1 MSLMAGV
8 IKSIP
13 RVAIFL
19 VGMAAGAIA
28 GGRRGRAPKRE
39 IGELKETLA
48 ELESRVR
55 AHERDTGI
63 RFDQLEAKVNQH
75 ESRLA
80 EMPSTEQIVGAMERL
95 LAKTMTSLDERLA
108 AQSDSIDVLKTTVS
122 QTDELL
128 ERVIE
133 SIDALQPVQDGA
145 TNPEM

>member
-1 MSLMAGV
+1 MAGV

-28 GGRRGRAPKRE
+28 GGRRGRAPKQE
-39 IGELKETLA
+39 IGELKATLA
-48 ELESRVR
+48 ELESRLR

-63 RFDQLEAKVNQH
+63 RFDQLEATVDQH

-80 EMPSTEQIVGAMERL
+80 EIPSTQQIVGAMEQL

-108 AQSDSIDVLKTTVS
+108 AQSHSIDVLKTTVS
-122 QTDELL
+122 QTDDLL
-128 ERVIE
+128 ERVLE
-133 SIDALQPVQDGA
+133 SIDALQPAQDA
-145 TNPEM
+145 AIKPEM